1 MRRYFSRRRTP
12 TDRIGARFQLMPSAL
27 MADTRYLCNRCVRQ
41 NTPQKSEQE
50 KRRTVREAAQP
61 EDSAAGVVDEY
72 AAVREPRLR
81 VKRDVDHADWRQ
93 CPIGRTTNRTTFV
106 SPGKPVG
113 DRPAAWPAARKHTGM
128 PPPYG
133 SDMVLPP
140 GAGDDP
146 APSPKLVP
154 ISALQLSHQQDAKD
168 AKGPFVRVEGLP
180 VAARPSDPHQH
191 LPNYTESPS
200 KGIFVAGWIHP

>member
-1 MRRYFSRRRTP
+1 
-12 TDRIGARFQLMPSAL
+12 MPSAL

-50 KRRTVREAAQP
+50 KRRTVRETAQP
-61 EDSAAGVVDEY
+61 EDSAAGAVDGY

-106 SPGKPVG
+106 TPGKPVG

-140 GAGDDP
+140 GTGDDP

-154 ISALQLSHQQDAKD
+154 ISALQLSPQQDAKD
-168 AKGPFVRVEGLP
+168 LLCGLRASPGLRGRPIRINTCQIAQNRLLRVFLLRDGYIP
-180 VAARPSDPHQH
+180 RPYYKNCP
-191 LPNYTESPS
+191 T
-200 KGIFVAGWIHP
+200 GRI